1 MKKLIIVSALFWY
14 LIPLVEISAQ
24 SGAAVDLPNI
34 VFIISDQHK
43 KDQTG
48 AYGSKLS
55 ITPNIDELARTGVT
69 FENCYTP
76 APVCAPARAA
86 LITGMYPYANQA
98 IYHKAPLKLPNGK
111 IKNLGSGYLRE
122 TGYSE
127 GIVTVAEA
135 LKSKGYVTAAPG
147 KMHVHGELQINVDE
161 DHKEGNYMGF
171 DEISARY
178 YTYFPGGHY
187 EDLVGADAYQRY
199 RQFQDYSDV
208 YPKGPMHL
216 NAEYLPTI
224 VENDEDNF
232 DMVVANQ
239 SVKFIEKVSKENKPF
254 FIHVGFEK
262 PHAPFTTTQKYLD
275 MHNPADYELPETVN
289 DWYGKG
295 KYPWAPNWIHSG
307 IPNDID
313 KAQNVMA
320 AYNACITEMD
330 DMVGRVIQ
338 SLKDNGEYENTVII
352 YTTDHGE
359 HLFEHGLRGKHC
371 MYEEAVNI
379 PFIISYPK
387 MFKQGIRTESLV
399 SLIDVYP
406 TLCELAGVEIPATVQ
421 GVSLMKLLKEG
432 KELKDR
438 SVFSEFRGADYTL
451 LPKEKNVPSRMLR
464 TGDYK
469 FVYTHGIVHQLFNLR
484 DDPNELVNLAM
495 DKQYEKETKDF
506 YFLTMA
512 EWRFQE
518 YDAIKASLQGKA
530 LQWETHDQ
538 FASYDVYYSETPSHK
553 KAKSIA
559 KNLEKNSF
567 NVSKAG
573 YYWILANPNYVKTTQ
588 RFGDRPVAV
597 ETYTNKLPISD
608 PIKF

>member
-1 MKKLIIVSALFWY
+1 MRNLSLIISGFFY
-14 LIPLVEISAQ
+14 LLIGLKSNAQ
-24 SGAAVDLPNI
+24 PNASSDTPNI

-43 KDQTG
+43 KDQSG

-98 IYHKAPLKLPNGK
+98 IYHKAPVKLPNGNVK
-111 IKNLGSGYLRE
+111 MLGSGLLRE
-122 TGYSE
+122 TGYAE
-127 GIVTVAEA
+127 YIVTVAEA
-135 LKSKGYVTAAPG
+135 LKTKGYVTAAPG
-147 KMHVHGELQINVDE
+147 KMHVHGELQVNVDE
-161 DHKEGNYMGF
+161 DNQEGNNMGF

-187 EDLVGADAYQRY
+187 EDIVGEDAYQRY
-199 RQFQDYSDV
+199 RQFQKYKDV

-216 NAEYLPTI
+216 NTEYVPTI

-232 DMVVANQ
+232 DMVVARK
-239 SVKFIEKVSKENKPF
+239 SVDFIEKASKGGKPF
-254 FIHVGFEK
+254 FLHVGFEK

-295 KYPWAPNWIHSG
+295 KYPWAPDWIHSG
-307 IPNDID
+307 IPNDIS

-338 SLKDNGEYENTVII
+338 SLKDNGEYENTMII

-387 MFKQGIRTESLV
+387 MFKQNIRVESLV

-406 TLCELAGVEIPATVQ
+406 TLCDLAGAEIPATVQ
-421 GVSLMKLLKEG
+421 GVSLIDLLKEG
-432 KELKDR
+432 KELPDR
-438 SVFSEFRGADYTL
+438 TVFSEFRGADYTL

-469 FVYTHGIVHQLFNLR
+469 FVYTHGIIHQLFNLK
-484 DDPNELVNLAM
+484 DDPNELINLAM
-495 DKQYEKETKDF
+495 DAQYESLMKDF
-506 YFLTMA
+506 YFQTMA

-518 YDAIKASLQGKA
+518 YFPIKASVQKKKLD
-530 LQWETHDQ
+530 WELHDQ
-538 FASYDVYYSETPSHK
+538 FASYDIYFSETAAHEN
-553 KAKSIA
+553 ANSIA
-559 KNLEKNSF
+559 KNIQNGTFK
-567 NVSKAG
+567 VSKAG
-573 YYWILANPNYVKTTQ
+573 YYWVLANPKYTKTTQ
-588 RFGDRPVAV
+588 RFGDKPVAI
-597 ETYTNKLPISD
+597 EIYTQNLPISD